1 MRRKTKPYLHT
12 EVDFAIGVTRSLPP
26 AGRSVNRTPEDLVAR
41 RASQIASRPLRQ
53 HLLRVERVHAD
64 KHINRRHDLA
74 RTEDADQR
82 SLDPRKQR
90 VAAKAGDRLR
100 SAGLEVHAVGDK
112 RQRLVKGDPLIKAV
126 PLASVPM
133 V

>member
-1 MRRKTKPYLHT
+1 MPTC
-12 EVDFAIGVTRSLPP
+12 
-26 AGRSVNRTPEDLVAR
+26 
-41 RASQIASRPLRQ
+41 
-53 HLLRVERVHAD
+53 
-64 KHINRRHDLA
+64 NRRHDLA
-74 RTEDADQR
+74 RTEDDDQR
-82 SLDPRKQR
+82 SLDPREQR
-90 VAAKAGDRLR
+90 VTAKAGDRHR